1 MGQEDVRVSI
11 ERVRSVPGA
20 SEHVLD
26 APRESG
32 RLASERTLL
41 DIHANGHHVLA
52 PRLSHLDAERARRLR
67 LWAERGEFRH
77 VRASMFQPSSD
88 ADTSRMDGSVRS
100 ALASLRAAYHAPEV
114 QTTIQVSNQ
123 SVQERP
129 ARPGT
134 IHESEFVPLRASI

>member
-26 APRESG
+26 APRECG

-100 ALASLRAAYHAPEV
+100 ALASLRAAYHTPEV

-123 SVQERP
+123 SVQELSL
-129 ARPGT
+129 
-134 IHESEFVPLRASI
+134 IHI

>member
-67 LWAERGEFRH
+67 LWAE
-77 VRASMFQPSSD
+77 
-88 ADTSRMDGSVRS
+88 
-100 ALASLRAAYHAPEV
+100 
-114 QTTIQVSNQ
+114 
-123 SVQERP
+123 
-129 ARPGT
+129 
-134 IHESEFVPLRASI
+134 